1 MIKRKL
7 RLQLKKVR
15 FKASRSRIKNRA
27 FARRMEKNREILAK
41 SNITV
46 KVELRRSLI
55 GKLDSK
61 VKTLKALGLKRIGDK
76 KVHIL
81 NKSLQGM
88 LSSVISMV
96 LLSEV
101 NND

>member
-7 RLQLKKVR
+7 RLQLKKIR
-15 FKASRSRIKNRA
+15 FKASRSRLKNKAFIKKMKN
-27 FARRMEKNREILAK
+27 NREILIK
-41 SNITV
+41 SDI
-46 KVELRRSLI
+46 KIEVELKRSLI

-88 LSSVISMV
+88 LNSVISMV

-101 NND
+101 KND

>member
-7 RLQLKKVR
+7 RLQLKKIR
-15 FKASRSRIKNRA
+15 FKASRSRLKNKAFIKKMKN
-27 FARRMEKNREILAK
+27 NREILTK
-41 SNITV
+41 SDI
-46 KVELRRSLI
+46 KIEVELKRSLI

-61 VKTLKALGLKRIGDK
+61 VKTLRALGLKRIGDK
-76 KVHIL
+76 KVHVL

-88 LSSVISMV
+88 LNSVISMV

-101 NND
+101 KND

>member
-7 RLQLKKVR
+7 RLQLKKIR
-15 FKASRSRIKNRA
+15 FKASRSRLKNKVFIRK
-27 FARRMEKNREILAK
+27 MKNNREILTK
-41 SNITV
+41 SDI
-46 KVELRRSLI
+46 KIEVELKRSLI

-76 KVHIL
+76 KVHVL

-88 LSSVISMV
+88 LNSVISMV

-101 NND
+101 KND